1 MNRTYYGP
9 AVVLDQELAYEWA
22 RIPHFYTPF
31 YVYKYATGFSSAVA
45 LAEQIEEKGSEKYLE
60 FLSSGSSDY
69 SLAIL
74 KRAGVDLRTAEPF
87 RKALGDFAQSVQKLA
102 DLKAGR

>member
-1 MNRTYYGP
+1 M
-9 AVVLDQELAYEWA
+9 
-22 RIPHFYTPF
+22 
-31 YVYKYATGFSSAVA
+31 
-45 LAEQIEEKGSEKYLE
+45 E